1 MWISKR
7 ALAALLAAAVAAFS
21 LALAVGASGSGE
33 SGGGDGAS
41 PQLESSLAAS
51 MPGDPHFH
59 GVAPGGLPW
68 VLDRGEVR
76 INDDGLDLR
85 VEGLVI
91 PRPAG
96 DGTPG
101 GVMTI
106 SASLYCGADTD
117 TAAADTTRQ
126 VRISR
131 AGDARIRDRGF
142 DVPATC
148 LAPVVLVHPN
158 GNAATYIAV
167 DGWRS

>member
-7 ALAALLAAAVAAFS
+7 AVALVTADAVAAFS
-21 LALAVGASGSGE
+21 MALAVGASGSGG
-33 SGGGDGAS
+33 SGSGDNGS

-51 MPGDPHFH
+51 MPGDPSFH

-68 VLDRGEVR
+68 VLDGGEVR
-76 INDDGLDLR
+76 IDDNGLDLR

-91 PRPAG
+91 PKPAG
-96 DGTPG
+96 DDTPG

-106 SASLYCGADTD
+106 SASLYCGADSE

-142 DVPATC
+142 DVPSTC

-158 GNAATYIAV
+158 GSAEAYIAV
-167 DGWRS
+167 DGGR